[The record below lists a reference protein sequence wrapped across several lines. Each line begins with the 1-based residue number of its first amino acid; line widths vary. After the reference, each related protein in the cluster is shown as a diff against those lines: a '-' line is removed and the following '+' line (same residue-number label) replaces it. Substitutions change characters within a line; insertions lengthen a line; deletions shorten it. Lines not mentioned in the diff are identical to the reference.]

1 MVMCYKKIKEG
12 DKGYEVIFV
21 LVVRGDLSDEVAFEK
36 TGRCEMHLRQK
47 EVVCQLWVFEALGM
61 SEVS

>member
-21 LVVRGDLSDEVAFEK
+21 LVVRGDKYQVAFDM